1 VVGVSALGSA
11 LVVGFVVLVGF
22 GPALRLCCCR
32 ENSASGGVYPH
43 LYGVNL
49 LPGEV
54 TDFVKL

>member
-1 VVGVSALGSA
+1 VVGVSA